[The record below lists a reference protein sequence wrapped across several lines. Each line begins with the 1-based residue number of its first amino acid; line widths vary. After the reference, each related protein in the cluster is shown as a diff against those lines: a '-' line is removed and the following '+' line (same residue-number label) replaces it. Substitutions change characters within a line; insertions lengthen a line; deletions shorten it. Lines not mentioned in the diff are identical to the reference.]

1 MNNNIFYCI
10 CSFLYKGRWF
20 DVTNSKIVFAG
31 LVGLIAVVL
40 FFYFGSN

>member
-1 MNNNIFYCI
+1 MLLFYSVY
-10 CSFLYKGRWF
+10 SFLYKGRWF
-20 DVTNSKIVFAG
+20 DETNIKIVVAG